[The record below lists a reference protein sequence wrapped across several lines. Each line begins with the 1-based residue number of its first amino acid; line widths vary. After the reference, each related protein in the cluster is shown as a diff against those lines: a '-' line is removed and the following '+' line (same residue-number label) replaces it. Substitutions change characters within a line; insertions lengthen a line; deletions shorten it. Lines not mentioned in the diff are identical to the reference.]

1 VKQFFLHG
9 EIDGVAV
16 RWLVLRSADG
26 AVMLLDEHL
35 VQEVVSSTWATT
47 TFSRLDVKEATD
59 ARPGVGTDPPAY
71 TVTLGSGTIV
81 VGYLVKAQRASK
93 LVTSNTLYD
102 FRSAHVP
109 WMVGEFLVTVCFAL
123 GCALL
128 GCGVLYLAAK
138 MQAGRRGSTEDIWR

>member
-1 VKQFFLHG
+1 VKQFFLQG

-128 GCGVLYLAAK
+128 ACGVLYLAAK

>member
-1 VKQFFLHG
+1 MKQFFLQG

-26 AVMLLDEHL
+26 AVMWLDEHL

-81 VGYLVKAQRASK
+81 VGYLVKAQ
-93 LVTSNTLYD
+93 
-102 FRSAHVP
+102 
-109 WMVGEFLVTVCFAL
+109 
-123 GCALL
+123 
-128 GCGVLYLAAK
+128 
-138 MQAGRRGSTEDIWR
+138 